1 MAVEH
6 LRSIE
11 QDPRNGAL
19 NGVCVAKSVINRGQ
33 PAQNGQ
39 NAYLVLAVRENRVSS
54 QRVPRRK
61 SCRTE
66 QSPGSEEAVKKKSYS
81 EKAEL
86 QAVVSGSKSFVLP
99 YPRHCHLRTG
109 ATTFADLI
117 FTYRSGYL
125 VSACEET
132 YWLAIYGWR
141 YEVVSNYG

>member
-6 LRSIE
+6 RIE

-19 NGVCVAKSVINRGQ
+19 NGVCVAKSVVNRGQ

-66 QSPGSEEAVKKKSYS
+66 QCPGSEEVVKKKPYS

-86 QAVVSGSKSFVLP
+86 QAVISGSKSFVLP
-99 YPRHCHLRTG
+99 
-109 ATTFADLI
+109 
-117 FTYRSGYL
+117 
-125 VSACEET
+125 
-132 YWLAIYGWR
+132 
-141 YEVVSNYG
+141 